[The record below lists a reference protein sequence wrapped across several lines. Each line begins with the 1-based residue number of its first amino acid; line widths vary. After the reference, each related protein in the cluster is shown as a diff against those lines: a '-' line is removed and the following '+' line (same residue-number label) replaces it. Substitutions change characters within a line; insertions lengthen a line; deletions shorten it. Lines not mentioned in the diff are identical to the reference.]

1 MKVTHEIEKLEK
13 SAVKLTV
20 TVAKE
25 DVAAGY
31 DESVKKIAKNVQLP
45 GFRKGHVPL
54 NVLERKY
61 GDALKADAVADIM
74 DKALGEIFDTIEEK
88 PLPYAQP
95 SIDKMPELD
104 LTNDLQFSVTYDIFP
119 VVEVKNFD
127 GVEIKVPVVE
137 IGEKELEQELKQ
149 IQERNAL
156 VVDKKDDEVA
166 AKDDIATVNY
176 CELDENNAEIPGT
189 QRQDFVFTLGSGQN
203 IFKFDDEVM
212 GMKKGETKEFS
223 KTYDEN
229 FEDKELAGKTKKIK
243 VTLTALKVKNL
254 PKLDDE
260 LAQDVNEKYKT
271 LDDLKAD
278 ITKNLG
284 LAKDRKIAEIKSNS
298 LLEQLVEKNAFEL
311 PASMVQAELESR
323 WRMMAQQ
330 FQTSPEQ
337 LEKLVLSTGQTKEA
351 MVKEWTGDAEKMLKS
366 RIIVESLFKTRNIT
380 VTPEEVEAEYEK
392 IAQEA
397 GISVEEVKKH
407 YADPRTKEYLI
418 DDVKEQKLYKELF
431 AEVKVTDGE
440 KVSFEDLFK
449 R

>member
-1 MKVTHEIEKLEK
+1 M
-13 SAVKLTV
+13 
-20 TVAKE
+20 
-25 DVAAGY
+25 
-31 DESVKKIAKNVQLP
+31 
-45 GFRKGHVPL
+45 
-54 NVLERKY
+54 
-61 GDALKADAVADIM
+61 
-74 DKALGEIFDTIEEK
+74 
-88 PLPYAQP
+88 
-95 SIDKMPELD
+95 
-104 LTNDLQFSVTYDIFP
+104 
-119 VVEVKNFD
+119 
-127 GVEIKVPVVE
+127 
-137 IGEKELEQELKQ
+137 
-149 IQERNAL
+149 
-156 VVDKKDDEVA
+156 
-166 AKDDIATVNY
+166 
-176 CELDENNAEIPGT
+176 
-189 QRQDFVFTLGSGQN
+189 
-203 IFKFDDEVM
+203 
-212 GMKKGETKEFS
+212 
-223 KTYDEN
+223 
-229 FEDKELAGKTKKIK
+229 
-243 VTLTALKVKNL
+243 
-254 PKLDDE
+254 
-260 LAQDVNEKYKT
+260 AQDVNEKYKT

-380 VTPEEVEAEYEK
+380 VTPEEVDAEYEK